1 MAQPAA
7 TIGRPSL
14 EVSVV
19 AVSIRVSNVKKV
31 FRKGGGLARRKVT
44 EQWALQGVSFDVR
57 TCESYALLG
66 PKGSGKSTLIRILA
80 TLLLH
85 DEGAVEIEGLR
96 LPEHEAEVREIV
108 GRVSVDAAFYKKMSA
123 KENLLYSAFMY
134 GHRARS
140 AESRAREILG
150 ELGFPA
156 NRFNDPLEEMSRG
169 MQQKIAITRA
179 LLINPPV
186 LLLDEP
192 TTGLD
197 PASKRDV
204 QRFLE
209 RVRKQHG
216 TTILL
221 TSHDM
226 GEAERLCERIGLL
239 AEGRLVAE
247 GTADELR
254 RKANAENLD
263 DVFITLTGERLVDEE
278 KDAAGVRS

>member
-1 MAQPAA
+1 M
-7 TIGRPSL
+7 T
-14 EVSVV
+14 
-19 AVSIRVSNVKKV
+19 AVSIHVSKVKKV
-31 FRKGGGLARRKVT
+31 FCKGRRFGRRKPM
-44 EQWALQGVSFDVR
+44 EHWALKGVSFDVR

-66 PKGSGKSTLIRILA
+66 PNGSGKSTLIRILS

-85 DEGAVEIEGLR
+85 DEGTVEIEKLR
-96 LPEHEAEVREIV
+96 LPEDEAQIREIV

-134 GHRARS
+134 GHRRKS
-140 AESRAREILG
+140 AEDRAREILDQ
-150 ELGFPA
+150 LGFPLA
-156 NRFNDPLEEMSRG
+156 RFNDRLEEMSRG
-169 MQQKIAITRA
+169 MQQKIAIARS

-197 PASKRDV
+197 PKSKRDV
-204 QRFLE
+204 QLFLE
-209 RVRKQHG
+209 RLREQHG

-239 AEGRLVAE
+239 ADGSLVAE

-254 RKANAENLD
+254 RTANAHNLD
-263 DVFITLTGERLVDEE
+263 DVFIKLTGEWLVDDER
-278 KDAAGVRS
+278 DTAGVTT

>member
-1 MAQPAA
+1 MTP
-7 TIGRPSL
+7 
-14 EVSVV
+14 
-19 AVSIRVSNVKKV
+19 VSIHVNGVKKV
-31 FRKGGGLARRKVT
+31 FRKGGGLTRRKIT
-44 EQWALQGVSFDVR
+44 EQWALKGVSFDVR

-66 PKGSGKSTLIRILA
+66 PNGSGKSTLIRILA

-85 DEGAVEIEGLR
+85 DEGIVEIEQLR
-96 LPEHEAEVREIV
+96 LPEHEARVREIV
-108 GRVSVDAAFYKKMSA
+108 GRVSVDAAFYKRMSA

-134 GHRARS
+134 GHQARP
-140 AESRAREILG
+140 AESRARDILDQ
-150 ELGFPA
+150 LGFPA
-156 NRFNDPLEEMSRG
+156 GRLNDPLEEMSRG
-169 MQQKIAITRA
+169 MQQKVAITRA

-197 PASKRDV
+197 PTSKRDV

-209 RVRKQHG
+209 NVRKQHG

-226 GEAERLCERIGLL
+226 AEAERLCERIGLL
-239 AEGRLVAE
+239 ADGRLVAE

-254 RKANAENLD
+254 QKAKTDNLD
-263 DVFITLTGERLVDEE
+263 DVFIKLTGERLVDEGQE
-278 KDAAGVRS
+278 TTGVTQ